1 MGRLQTISLRP
12 LSEAERQELQH
23 VAKASSKRVD
33 MVKRARCTS
42 YLAHPIKNTPL

>member
-12 LSEAERQELQH
+12 LREAERQELQH

-33 MVKRARCTS
+33 MVKRARAL
-42 YLAHPIKNTPL
+42 LAVADGKTLT